1 MTKSQF
7 LVALALV
14 VAVAVCV
21 PFDLKQTPLLAEAL
35 TRGNKISITGNSV
48 LSHTSRCDQ
57 DSRSLVSILA
67 NDLRQPVLDLSFN
80 GQSLSEAA
88 NFAAVSLK
96 NPHIQTVI
104 FPVSLFEFVDWDTD
118 PIRTYALFRLL
129 NPDLDAASLAE
140 RAQSPGRFSG
150 QESGL
155 HAAFDYDGIHYPDY
169 DGIKQ
174 HYMSYERDMMR
185 CPENDGANLKFTA
198 ASYHHLL
205 MQFPILDKPLSLVSS
220 LGKDAAQRRKSLVV
234 VILPI
239 DFELFAKLGV
249 PGLEALHA
257 KVDHVVQTLGTDG
270 LNVIDLSASLHNND
284 FADRWCA
291 CGHLLETGRQLTAE
305 RIVQRIPD
313 STRNILDSTQNVAVY
328 YH

>member
-7 LVALALV
+7 LLAFALV

-35 TRGNKISITGNSV
+35 TSESKISVIGNSV

-57 DSRSLVSILA
+57 DSRSLVSMLS
-67 NDLRQPVLDLSFN
+67 DGLRQPVLDLSFN

-88 NFAAVSLK
+88 NFAAASLK
-96 NPHIQTVI
+96 NPHIHTVL

-140 RAQSPGRFSG
+140 RMESPGRFSG
-150 QESGL
+150 QESEL

-169 DGIKQ
+169 NGIKQ

-220 LGKDAAQRRKSLVV
+220 LGKDAAQRRKSLLV

-239 DFELFAKLGV
+239 DFELIAKLGV
-249 PGLEALHA
+249 PGLDALHT
-257 KVDHVVQTLGTDG
+257 KVDHVVQTLSSDG
-270 LNVIDLSASLHNND
+270 LKVVDLSASLHNND
-284 FADRWCA
+284 FADHWCA
-291 CGHLLETGRQLTAE
+291 CGHLVETGRQLTAE
-305 RIVQRIPD
+305 RIIQRIPD
-313 STRNILDSTQNVAVY
+313 MTQNVAVY
-328 YH
+328 DH

>member
-1 MTKSQF
+1 MAKSQF
-7 LVALALV
+7 LVVFAIV

-35 TRGNKISITGNSV
+35 TGRNKVSIIGNSV
-48 LSHTSRCDQ
+48 LSHTSRCDR

-67 NDLRQPVLDLSFN
+67 DDLRQPVLDLSFN

-88 NFAAVSLK
+88 NFAAASLK

-118 PIRTYALFRLL
+118 PIRTYALFKLL
-129 NPDLDAASLAE
+129 NPDLDAASLTE
-140 RAQSPGRFSG
+140 RVLSPGRFSG
-150 QESGL
+150 QESSL

-174 HYMSYERDMMR
+174 RYMSYERDMMR
-185 CPENDGANLKFTA
+185 CPEDNGVNLNFVA
-198 ASYHHLL
+198 ASYHHIL

-239 DFELFAKLGV
+239 DFELIAKLGV
-249 PGLEALHA
+249 PDLNALRT
-257 KVDHVVQTLGTDG
+257 KVDHVVQTLSADG
-270 LNVIDLSASLHNND
+270 LRVVDLSASLHNND

-291 CGHLLETGRQLTAE
+291 CGHLVETGRQLTAE
-305 RIVQRIPD
+305 KIVQHMPD
-313 STRNILDSTQNVAVY
+313 LTQNVAVY
-328 YH
+328 DH